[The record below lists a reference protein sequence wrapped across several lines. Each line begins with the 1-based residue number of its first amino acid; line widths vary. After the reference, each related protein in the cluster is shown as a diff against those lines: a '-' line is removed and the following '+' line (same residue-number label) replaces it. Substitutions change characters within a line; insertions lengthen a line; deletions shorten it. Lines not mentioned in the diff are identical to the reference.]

1 MRLTALARAFSIIHS
16 KFEIGDSF
24 HPMATPQKLTY
35 GSYEVLQNPDGL
47 PWILGQGSF
56 GVTYK
61 ARHVFLGR
69 ISALKVIRADLL
81 NRGSKEDQEE
91 TKRFLDE
98 ARAVGRLHH
107 PGIAMVHDCAL
118 DNGVLYYAM
127 EYCDGGTLQNLCEEN
142 GPLPWSEVRL
152 FAIQIAA
159 ALDYA
164 HASGFV
170 HRDIKPANIMLNGVG
185 KSRQAKLI
193 DFGLAKQF
201 VSGTESSSA
210 TVRNDQENF
219 RGNFA
224 TASPEQILEK
234 PLDQRSDLFSLG
246 VTLWWLLIGKNPF
259 GDLKRGQLIADRV
272 APSSYASS
280 LPIDLD
286 SEARGIL
293 ESLLEKDLEKRID
306 SANRVVERLGGSVLT
321 TSPLDSPST
330 PPVVREPLPE
340 PADLEPDFEPKGILT
355 KGKQVSLYNCI
366 HQASGEAALFVAPER
381 SFDLG
386 AIGRMR
392 IAASRKLNLGAY
404 AFLDWRMSE
413 GQDAFVISK
422 PDGVSLLSIL
432 RKFGPARFSDAL
444 PFLKHLARCFDSS
457 EAWTTFGIQVDPD
470 DILVKTRDGSVGLD
484 QFRSWKDLDPT
495 ALRCLP
501 FFSSVSDHGGG
512 SEATISTSA
521 REFHSLAQFAALVY
535 RVLAGKAIPY
545 AAFFTPNGYVMAS
558 GLSEDGNALLA
569 DTICAPETQPSAY
582 RFLQLL
588 ASLESLPTTELPPFV
603 DPPTTEEIE
612 IGKLT
617 PVSSHVSV
625 ADVVARGRIITDTI
639 PALPDNSVS
648 VHEKVAE
655 LERQLAKAKRDAEEE
670 ARLAEEKAREEA
682 EARQRAADERL
693 RREEEAKL
701 RAAEEMERQA
711 AEAKRQAEEL
721 ALQAAEA
728 KKKAVAEAEAA
739 RLKAAAE
746 AEARKV
752 AEAKR
757 RAEELAAKAKRDA
770 EEKEARL
777 KAEAEAEARR
787 HAEKLA
793 AKAKRDAEAKEA
805 RLKAEAE
812 AEERRLAE
820 ELAAKAKRDAE
831 ENEARLKAEAKEE
844 ARRRAEELA
853 ARAKL
858 DAEKEKAKRKSA
870 EEADALMKGAAK
882 PDVEESAQQ
891 TSKQGNQPKA
901 EKNRDAAPVK
911 DPEVTRGNET
921 RHAVDAGNP
930 SGTLPF
936 KTGGVAH
943 GRTTET
949 NIRVPNSP
957 ASPQA
962 QTPPPEEFQVLPHTF
977 SRNREL
983 SRVLSYRIRIAA
995 IVSGVLLV
1003 IGIGI
1008 AALILKDRPG
1018 NAANDTDQGGSSNS
1032 ATTVQA
1038 GGSEEEKASEASALA
1053 VAKKK
1058 EEEEEAKRVAK
1069 AKKEKEEEEGRRI
1082 AEDEKNRLEA
1092 ERLAALLIPFTVEID
1107 NVQGV
1112 SGSQGGFPYTGFKIQ
1127 ELDGKKRE
1135 FDQVKA
1141 KAGIDAMPESRW
1153 KITLLGKLDNQEKEL
1168 ASTTLVFPKA
1178 EKSQP
1183 IAIKLPPV
1191 LPTIEIV
1198 NEYDRSDYTHV
1209 KLSSPKPNPEPGNIS
1224 LSYTESNRVI
1234 HASDLIPEAA
1244 LAADR
1249 KVDFPA
1255 QNAPVRLPIAGSGE
1269 WIVTYTGSRL
1279 GDRSEKILIPEGPP
1293 VAMNSIKTPSP
1304 FSGRYS
1310 ITAPMNS
1317 FPDGPENKEL
1327 ELSTDLPTKV
1337 EGNGIPEVEYFN
1349 RMTYGDS
1356 DKGPKTWR
1364 QTMKKVMPSDTA
1376 LPHRWGIFAEID
1388 LRRNAKPSRM
1398 SLLFFY
1404 PHATF
1409 IQYRGTSAVIPA
1421 GELRIQFTGNE
1432 YYEATVESK
1441 SIKSWFDKK
1450 YLNAINSIAKTYGQ
1464 TKPEQQKVQWAQA
1477 IEGGIDEVFRTW
1489 TAYEDLLSKNEKPPG
1504 LDPSMP
1510 DFGQWTTTSKDT
1522 QVLVDIKIVDDKL
1535 VVVKLAE
1542 KVDKEDF
1549 KGGYDTRDDSPNN
1562 VHAVFFRTGHDSPPS
1577 VLIPLK

>member
-1 MRLTALARAFSIIHS
+1 
-16 KFEIGDSF
+16 
-24 HPMATPQKLTY
+24 MATPEKLTY
-35 GSYEVLQNPDGL
+35 GSYEVIQNPNGGQ
-47 PWILGQGSF
+47 WILGQGSF

-61 ARHVFLGR
+61 ARHVYLGR

-280 LPIDLD
+280 LPLDLNG
-286 SEARGIL
+286 EARELL
-293 ESLLEKDLEKRID
+293 EALLEKELEKRID
-306 SANRVVERLGGSVLT
+306 SANRVVERLGVGLLT
-321 TSPLDSPST
+321 TSPHDSPLT
-330 PPVVREPLPE
+330 PPVVREPLQE
-340 PADLEPDFEPKGILT
+340 PADLEPDFDPKGIFI
-355 KGKQVSLYNCI
+355 KGKQVGLYNCI
-366 HQASGEAALFVAPER
+366 HQASGEPVLFVAPEH
-381 SFDLG
+381 SFDPD

-404 AFLDWRMSE
+404 AFLDWRMSD
-413 GQDAFVISK
+413 GQDVFVISK
-422 PDGVSLLSIL
+422 PEGVSLLSIL

-444 PFLKHLARCFDSS
+444 PFLMHLARCFDSS

-470 DILVKTRDGSVGLD
+470 DILVKTRDRSVELD
-484 QFRSWKDLDPT
+484 KFRSWKDLDPA

-501 FFSSVSDHGGG
+501 FFSSFLDHTVP
-512 SEATISTSA
+512 SEATILTSA
-521 REFHSLAQFAALVY
+521 REVHSLAQFAALVY
-535 RVLAGKAIPY
+535 RFLAGKAIPY

-588 ASLESLPTTELPPFV
+588 ANLESLPTPELPPFV
-603 DPPTTEEIE
+603 DPPTAEEIE

-617 PVSSHVSV
+617 PVSARPTV
-625 ADVVARGRIITDTI
+625 ADVVAQGRIISDTK
-639 PALPDNSVS
+639 PVRPDNSVS

-655 LERQLAKAKRDAEEE
+655 LERQLAQAKRDAEEE

-693 RREEEAKL
+693 RRERDAKL
-701 RAAEEMERQA
+701 WAAEEMERQA
-711 AEAKRQAEEL
+711 AEARRQAEEL

-739 RLKAAAE
+739 RVKAAAEGEALQAAEVKKRAEERAAKAKRDAEEKEARLKAAAAEVE
-746 AEARKV
+746 ALKA

-777 KAEAEAEARR
+777 KAAAAEVEA
-787 HAEKLA
+787 L
-793 AKAKRDAEAKEA
+793 KAAEAK
-805 RLKAEAE
+805 
-812 AEERRLAE
+812 
-820 ELAAKAKRDAE
+820 
-831 ENEARLKAEAKEE
+831 
-844 ARRRAEELA
+844 RRAEELA
-853 ARAKL
+853 AKTKR
-858 DAEKEKAKRKSA
+858 DAEEEKAKRKAA
-870 EEADALMKGAAK
+870 EEADALMKGAVK
-882 PDVEESAQQ
+882 PDVVETVQQ
-891 TSKQGNQPKA
+891 TSKQGAQPKA
-901 EKNRDAAPVK
+901 EKNRDASPARAPG
-911 DPEVTRGNET
+911 VTRGNET
-921 RHAVDAGNP
+921 RHAVDAGNHA
-930 SGTLPF
+930 GTLPAE
-936 KTGGVAH
+936 TGGVAH
-943 GRTTET
+943 LRTTET

-957 ASPQA
+957 ALPQA
-962 QTPPPEEFQVLPHTF
+962 QTPPPEELQVLPHTF

-1003 IGIGI
+1003 FGIGI

-1018 NAANDTDQGGSSNS
+1018 NAANGTGQNRPSDL
-1032 ATTVQA
+1032 ATEVQT
-1038 GGSEEEKASEASALA
+1038 GESEEEKARALA
-1053 VAKKK
+1053 AAKAKVDAEEANRVAKEQK
-1058 EEEEEAKRVAK
+1058 EEEE
-1069 AKKEKEEEEGRRI
+1069 RREI
-1082 AEDEKNRLEA
+1082 AQGEKNRLEA
-1092 ERLAALLIPFTVEID
+1092 ERLTALLKPFTVEID
-1107 NVQGV
+1107 NGQGV

-1168 ASTTLVFPKA
+1168 ASTTLIFPKA
-1178 EKSQP
+1178 EKSEP

-1191 LPTIEIV
+1191 LPMIEIV

-1209 KLSSPKPNPEPGNIS
+1209 KLSSPKPNPESGNIT
-1224 LSYTESNRVI
+1224 LSYIDSNRVI
-1234 HASDLIPEAA
+1234 HASALIPEAA
-1244 LAADR
+1244 LAGDR

-1255 QNAPVRLPIAGSGE
+1255 QNAPLRLPIAGSGE
-1269 WIVTYTGSRL
+1269 WIVTSIGSRL
-1279 GDRSEKILIPEGPP
+1279 EDRSLKVKVHNGLTSAKQTLKFPP
-1293 VAMNSIKTPSP
+1293 PL
-1304 FSGRYS
+1304 SGRYS
-1310 ITAPMNS
+1310 IIAPMTR
-1317 FPDGPENKEL
+1317 FPDGPKNKDL
-1327 ELSTDLPTKV
+1327 ELSIDPPTPFD
-1337 EGNGIPEVEYFN
+1337 ESTPPEVEYFH
-1349 RMTYGDS
+1349 RMAYGDK
-1356 DKGPKTWR
+1356 DEDPRTWR
-1364 QTMKKVMPSDTA
+1364 QTMKKVMPA
-1376 LPHRWGIFAEID
+1376 EAELPHRWGMVTEID
-1388 LRRNAKPSRM
+1388 LRRNAEPDQM

-1409 IQYRGTSAVIPA
+1409 TQWRGTSAVSLSPA
-1421 GELRIQFTGNE
+1421 TGELRLQFSGIG
-1432 YYEATVESK
+1432 YHEAAVNHE
-1441 SIKSWFDKK
+1441 SIKSWFSEI
-1450 YLNAINSIAKTYGQ
+1450 YLKALNSIGQTNGQ
-1464 TKPEQQKVQWAQA
+1464 TKPEQQKVQWAEA
-1477 IEGGIDEVFRTW
+1477 IEGGIDRVFRDW
-1489 TAYEDLLSKNEKPPG
+1489 TKYEDALQKNEIPPRIDPSIPDFEKWSTESKNT
-1504 LDPSMP
+1504 
-1510 DFGQWTTTSKDT
+1510 DFLIDLRIESDRF
-1522 QVLVDIKIVDDKL
+1522 
-1535 VVVKLAE
+1535 VVFKLAE
-1542 KVDKEDF
+1542 KMDKKDL
-1549 KGGYDTRDDSPNN
+1549 KGAYATREDSPRN
-1562 VHAVFFRTGHDSPPS
+1562 VHAVYFRSNPDSPLHML
-1577 VLIPLK
+1577 VPLK